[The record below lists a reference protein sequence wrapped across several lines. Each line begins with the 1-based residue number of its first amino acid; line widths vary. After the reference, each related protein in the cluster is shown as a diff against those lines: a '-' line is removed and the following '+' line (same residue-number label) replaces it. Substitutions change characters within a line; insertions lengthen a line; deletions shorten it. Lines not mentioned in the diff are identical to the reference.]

1 MTNQYQLPPPEA
13 FGLPAKF
20 TSWRPDQERAIISIS
35 QPTTRFTI
43 SIKPTGGGKSLDY
56 ITAAIISGKRVAI
69 LTSTKGLQRQLHR
82 DFGQQPGAVIVMGK
96 NEYKCQLFPIS
107 CDYGPCRFGMNCS
120 HRRGGC
126 PYYDNLAAAR
136 KSNIIITNYAFWFSH
151 RKLFEAIGPIDFLV
165 CDEAHDTIPNMLDAM
180 SLKLTDWTC
189 ENTLGIDF
197 MQPGMSDEIY
207 WDWIKDVSGQI
218 IEYVEQVKE
227 DKNLLAE
234 KINDK
239 KFRSICDFEQRFA
252 QLILEA
258 DPNKWVV
265 EHTGKSIT
273 FDPMWPAEFA
283 EDMLFEGIE
292 QILLTS
298 ATINSDMLLY
308 LGIDEKDITCH
319 EFDSYFPANRHP
331 IIYIPTV
338 RVYGDYKMRDQDYRI
353 WLSRI
358 DNIIAQR
365 LDRNGIIHAVSYGRC
380 QIVYRQSEY
389 SDHMIIHDT
398 KDRESMIQ
406 HFKANRDNPPAILLS
421 PSISTGYDFP
431 DTECEYQIIAK
442 LPFPDARRKVDK
454 IRREINPYY
463 YNNMTMITLEQA
475 CGRGW
480 RSENDRC
487 ETFII
492 DDHWTWF
499 KKKNAKFMHKWFRRL
514 LKQSNVIPEP
524 QEKL

>member
-1 MTNQYQLPPPEA
+1 MNNNYQLPPPEA

-20 TSWRPDQERAIISIS
+20 TSWRPDQERAILSIS

-69 LTSTKGLQRQLHR
+69 LTSTKGLQHQLYR
-82 DFGQQPGAVIVMGK
+82 DFGQEPGAVIVMGK

-107 CDYGPCRFGMNCS
+107 CDYGPCRFGMSCS
-120 HRRGGC
+120 YRRGGC

-189 ENTLGIDF
+189 KNVLETDF
-197 MQPGMSDEIY
+197 MKSGMSDDTY
-207 WDWIKDVSGQI
+207 WDWIKSISTDVLSY
-218 IEYVEQVKE
+218 IEKIRSDKE
-227 DKNLLAE
+227 HLQHY
-234 KINDK
+234 INDK
-239 KFRSICDFEQRFA
+239 QFQKICDFAQRFA
-252 QLILEA
+252 EPVLVA
-258 DPNKWVV
+258 DPAKWVV
-265 EHTGKSIT
+265 EHTGKAIT

-283 EDMLFEGIE
+283 ENMLFKGIE

-298 ATINSDMLLY
+298 ATINSDMLCY
-308 LGIDEKDITCH
+308 LGVDEKDITCH

-338 RVYGDYKMRDQDYRI
+338 QVFGKYKMKDQAYRI

-358 DNIIAQR
+358 DNILSQR
-365 LDRNGIIHAVSYGRC
+365 LDRNGTVYPVSYDYC
-380 QIVYRQSEY
+380 KLIY
-389 SDHMIIHDT
+389 SRSGYADCMIIHNS
-398 KDRESMIQ
+398 KDKESMVQ
-406 HFKANRDNPPAILLS
+406 HFKANKNEPPTILVS
-421 PSISTGYDFP
+421 PSITTGYDFP
-431 DTECEYQIIAK
+431 GTECEYQIIAK
-442 LPFPDARRKVDK
+442 IPFPDARRKVDK
-454 IRREINPYY
+454 IRREINPDY

-492 DDHWTWF
+492 DDHWVWF
-499 KKKNAKFMHKWFRRL
+499 KRNNDKFMHKWFKRL
-514 LKQSNVIPEP
+514 LRQSNVIPEP